1 MNTAEL
7 VAVEIVIVLGAVIL
21 LGTLTLT
28 WTMFGTPE
36 QKKGNS
42 RNRRSLKRKRSAAGN
57 RPRREP
63 LRHSSK
69 RRPAPGPRRTKNRER
84 KETLRL
90 QGDFQSSAGVYD
102 GEPFR

>member
-1 MNTAEL
+1 MNTAQL
-7 VAVEIVIVLGAVIL
+7 VAIEIVIVLGAVIL

-63 LRHSSK
+63 LSIPPNL
-69 RRPAPGPRRTKNRER
+69 PAPGFRDRPRTS
-84 KETLRL
+84 L
-90 QGDFQSSAGVYD
+90 
-102 GEPFR
+102 